1 MNKMKKILACALALC
16 MALAL
21 VACSG
26 GNNTANNGGES
37 NTPPA
42 NSGETNNTAEGG
54 ETTETEGNKLIAGI
68 VFQEDQFFKLLSAGY
83 QAAADDL
90 GYEIQMTN
98 TNNDQTRETDALNT
112 YLAQGVAGVAI
123 SPPEHPDLSRHHRRC
138 DGRRHEGRHLQ
149 QRPGR
154 LPRRCGF
161 LLR

>member
-123 SPPEHPDLSRHHRRC
+123 
-138 DGRRHEGRHLQ
+138 RRHEGRHLQ

-154 LPRRCGF
+154 FPRRCGF